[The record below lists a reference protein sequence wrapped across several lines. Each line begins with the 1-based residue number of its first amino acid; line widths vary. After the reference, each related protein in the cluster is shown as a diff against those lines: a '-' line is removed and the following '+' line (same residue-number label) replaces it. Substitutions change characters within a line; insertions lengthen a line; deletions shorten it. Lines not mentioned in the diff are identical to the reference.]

1 MGRGDASI
9 FWYWF
14 FDSELKFHHEFETMD
29 LIEGEKVYRE
39 VEWKCDGQSATA
51 KRRAMEQI
59 AEFRAILPQQV
70 EAGFVWIFEAERG
83 VTQWD

>member
-39 VEWKCDGQSATA
+39 VEWNVMDRALQQSGQPWNRSRGSEQSCLSRL
-51 KRRAMEQI
+51 KRA
-59 AEFRAILPQQV
+59 LC
-70 EAGFVWIFEAERG
+70 GFLKPNEE
-83 VTQWD
+83 